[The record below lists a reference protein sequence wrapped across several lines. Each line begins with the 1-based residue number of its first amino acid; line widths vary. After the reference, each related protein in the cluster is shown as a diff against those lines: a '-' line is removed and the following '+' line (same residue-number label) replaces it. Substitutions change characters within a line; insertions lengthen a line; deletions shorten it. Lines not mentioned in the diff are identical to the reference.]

1 MNISLALFVFAL
13 ALLVPDMVEAEG
25 SNGRIEF
32 SGAVV
37 EPTCRITSQAIA
49 TPPGPSSASAQTGHC
64 LIGTASAH
72 QQEVLYASSTRTL
85 RADESDQLL
94 RYLVER
100 TTAAGTVPSAQLQTV
115 TYL

>member
-1 MNISLALFVFAL
+1 MNISLTLFAFAL
-13 ALLVPDMVEAEG
+13 ALLVPDLVEAEG
-25 SNGRIEF
+25 GNDRIEF

-37 EPTCRITSQAIA
+37 EPTCRTITQLIHV
-49 TPPGPSSASAQTGHC
+49 PPRPSGASPQIGHC
-64 LIGTASAH
+64 LIGPASAD

-85 RADESDQLL
+85 RTNESDLLL

-100 TTAAGTVPSAQLQTV
+100 TTAAGTAPSAQLQTV